1 MNSTAFSLLA
11 NSSSEVDGSKEVEL
25 TIGSLS
31 ILIGPSGSSR
41 LSDPTKE
48 DPSAGEPEATEIMEY
63 SDGSSSGVN
72 SPVSLEEVQK
82 GKIAEDNNAKDNFN
96 TGIQLD
102 DLTICLNNIS
112 DNSADTWKT
121 GLELSEDNDS
131 IFSSFNSNIGKQ
143 CQVLAIVGDNSE
155 EFDENNNPVINPANI
170 DRGANHLAEG
180 QTVESLA
187 AREKIRLSVDE
198 WKIIRE
204 AVERGTPI
212 PSNSSKDMLFGYH
225 YALRQQAKQLAKEKI
240 EIQKRKTQP
249 LQPVKLLARH
259 EATHRT
265 ATQGKIVDMAQGM
278 TISSTPTGKVS
289 RKT

>member
-11 NSSSEVDGSKEVEL
+11 NSSPEIDGSQEMEL
-25 TIGSLS
+25 TVGSLS

-41 LSDPTKE
+41 LLDPTKQ
-48 DPSAGEPEATEIMEY
+48 DPSAKEPEATAIMEY
-63 SDGSSSGVN
+63 SDSSSSEVN

-82 GKIAEDNNAKDNFN
+82 RKIAEDNKAKDNSN
-96 TGIQLD
+96 AEIQLD
-102 DLTICLNNIS
+102 DLMICLDDIS
-112 DNSADTWKT
+112 DNSTDTWKT
-121 GLELSEDNDS
+121 GLELSEDGDS

-180 QTVESLA
+180 QIVESLT
-187 AREKIRLSVDE
+187 AREKIRISVDE

-204 AVERGTPI
+204 AIEHGTPI

-225 YALRQQAKQLAKEKI
+225 YALR
-240 EIQKRKTQP
+240 
-249 LQPVKLLARH
+249 
-259 EATHRT
+259 
-265 ATQGKIVDMAQGM
+265 
-278 TISSTPTGKVS
+278 
-289 RKT
+289 